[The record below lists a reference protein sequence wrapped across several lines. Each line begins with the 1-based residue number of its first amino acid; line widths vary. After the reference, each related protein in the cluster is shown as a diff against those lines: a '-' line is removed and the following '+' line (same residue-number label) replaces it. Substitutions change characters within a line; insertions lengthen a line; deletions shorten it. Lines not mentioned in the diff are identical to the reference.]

1 MSDKSNWPKWV
12 RDDGSVVSC
21 TEKVKVMTENF
32 DELKQIAQDALED
45 GLLMEVSEA
54 QMRKAL
60 HQLVDE
66 LINPYPSNKANNE
79 NE

>member
-1 MSDKSNWPKWV
+1 MSNEWPKWV

-21 TEKVKVMTENF
+21 TEKVKVMAENF

-45 GLLMEVSEA
+45 GLLMEVSEE

-60 HQLVDE
+60 HELVDT
-66 LINPYPSNKANNE
+66 LVNPYNKI
-79 NE
+79 

>member
-1 MSDKSNWPKWV
+1 MSDKSSWPKWL

-60 HQLVDE
+60 HQLVDD
-66 LINPYPSNKANNE
+66 LINPYPGDKSE
-79 NE
+79 

>member
-1 MSDKSNWPKWV
+1 MNNEWPKWV

-21 TEKVKVMTENF
+21 TEKVKVMAENF

-45 GLLMEVSEA
+45 GLLMEVSEE

-60 HQLVDE
+60 HELVDT
-66 LINPYPSNKANNE
+66 LINPYNKI
-79 NE
+79 

>member
-1 MSDKSNWPKWV
+1 MSDPNKSSWPKWV
-12 RDDGSVVSC
+12 RDDKSVVSC

-54 QMRKAL
+54 QMREAL
-60 HQLVDE
+60 HVLVDS
-66 LINPYPSNKANNE
+66 LINPYPNTDSN
-79 NE
+79 

>member
-1 MSDKSNWPKWV
+1 MSSPDKSPWPKWL

-54 QMRKAL
+54 QMREAL
-60 HQLVDE
+60 HKLVDQ
-66 LINPYPSNKANNE
+66 LINPYNKI
-79 NE
+79 

>member
-1 MSDKSNWPKWV
+1 MNQPKITNPEWPKWV

-45 GLLMEVSEA
+45 GLLMEVSEQ
-54 QMRKAL
+54 QMRDAL
-60 HQLVDE
+60 HKLVDS
-66 LINPYPSNKANNE
+66 LVNPYNKR
-79 NE
+79 

>member
-1 MSDKSNWPKWV
+1 MSNEWPKWL

-54 QMRKAL
+54 QMREAL
-60 HQLVDE
+60 HKLVDQ
-66 LINPYPSNKANNE
+66 LINPYNKI
-79 NE
+79 

>member
-1 MSDKSNWPKWV
+1 MSGEKSTWPKWV
-12 RDDGSVVSC
+12 RDDESIVSC

-45 GLLMEVSEA
+45 GLLMEVSET

-60 HQLVDE
+60 HQLVDD
-66 LINPYPSNKANNE
+66 LINPYKQ
-79 NE
+79 